1 MDNPR
6 QRKLDRATDFA
17 RLFQLGS
24 AAAVAT
30 LGAASFFNSRIRK
43 SDTNGQ
49 DNNDKQQTPSS
60 STVVQHPSASR
71 SQS

>member
-43 SDTNGQ
+43 GDANGQ
-49 DNNDKQQTPSS
+49 VDNDKQHTPSS
-60 STVVQHPSASR
+60 NTVIQHPSAK

>member
-43 SDTNGQ
+43 SETGAPG
-49 DNNDKQQTPSS
+49 NDKEQTPNS
-60 STVVQHPSASR
+60 STVVEHPTAR
-71 SQS
+71 RQS